1 MKRNPKRTGKV
12 ALSSLIVLIM
22 ILSATELAA
31 KEIYS
36 WSDEDGVPN
45 FSDLPPQGHE
55 TRSMEISGSDPLQIS
70 TDAGAQETGSS
81 QAPLAEGDLC
91 SQHQGRLDTMLGNR
105 NVSFID
111 DSGQRRELS
120 DEQYELLIQESS
132 TYLKLNCG

>member
-1 MKRNPKRTGKV
+1 MKRNPGRTGKV
-12 ALSSLIVLIM
+12 ALSSLIALVT
-22 ILSATELAA
+22 ILSATELVA

-55 TRSMEISGSDPLQIS
+55 TRSVEISGPDPAQSI
-70 TDAGAQETGSS
+70 TDAEEKETGPS
-81 QAPLAEGDLC
+81 QELLAEGDLC
-91 SQHQGRLDTMLGNR
+91 SQHQGRLDTMLDNR
-105 NVSFID
+105 NVSYID
-111 DSGQRRELS
+111 ESGERRELS